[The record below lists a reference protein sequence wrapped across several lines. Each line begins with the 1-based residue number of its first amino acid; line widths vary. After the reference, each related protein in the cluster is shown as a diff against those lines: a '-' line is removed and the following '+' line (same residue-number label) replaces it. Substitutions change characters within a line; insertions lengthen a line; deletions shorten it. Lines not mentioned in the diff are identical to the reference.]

1 MKKLIETATMTVEEY
16 IAFEEKSETRH
27 EFINGQLYEMAGTTD
42 RHNFVCGNIYI
53 MLRQIFKGTLSRI
66 FIENV
71 KVRILN
77 DKDYTYPDI
86 VITGDER
93 DEISTQIKRYP
104 SVIVE
109 VLSDGTRVYD
119 KTDKF
124 IRYQKIESLR
134 HYLTVEPEKTLV
146 ECYTKQADGSWEVE
160 TFTNI
165 SETISL
171 PALNI
176 TLSMRDI
183 YE

>member
-1 MKKLIETATMTVEEY
+1 MKSIKTATMTVEEY

-27 EFINGQLYEMAGTTD
+27 EFINGQLYEMPECKD
-42 RHNFVCGNIYI
+42 IHNEICGNIGI
-53 MLRQIFKGTLSRI
+53 ALRLLLKDKIFKIYTRVKVCI
-66 FIENV
+66 IENQH
-71 KVRILN
+71 
-77 DKDYTYPDI
+77 YAYPD
-86 VITGDER
+86 VYLTYDER
-93 DEISTQIKRYP
+93 DTHDRFIKRHP
-104 SVIVE
+104 SVIIE

-124 IRYQKIESLR
+124 IHYQKIESLR

-165 SETISL
+165 SDIISL
-171 PALNI
+171 TALNI
-176 TLSMRDI
+176 QLPLSEI

>member
-1 MKKLIETATMTVEEY
+1 MKLIETATMTVEEY

-27 EFINGQLYEMAGTTD
+27 EFINGQLYEKSGTTD
-42 RHNFVCGNIYI
+42 SHNDLCFNITAI
-53 MLRQIFKGTLSRI
+53 MKRLIRSTTYRAYMES
-66 FIENV
+66 V
-71 KVRILN
+71 KVRIKN

-86 VITGDER
+86 FVTDER
-93 DEISTQIKRYP
+93 DANSPLIKRYP
-104 SVIVE
+104 SVIIE

-146 ECYTKQADGSWEVE
+146 ECYTKQADDSWEVE

-165 SETISL
+165 SETILLST
-171 PALNI
+171 LNI
-176 TLSMRDI
+176 KLSMRDI

>member
-1 MKKLIETATMTVEEY
+1 MKLIETTTMTVEAY

-27 EFINGQLYEMAGTTD
+27 EFINGQLYEMPGTTD
-42 RHNFVCGNIYI
+42 HHNYICGNIYI
-53 MLRQIFKGTLSRI
+53 MLRQIFKDTLSRI
-66 FIENV
+66 FVENI

-77 DKDYTYPDI
+77 DKDYTYPD
-86 VITGDER
+86 VFVTGDER
-93 DEISTQIKRYP
+93 DETSRHIKRYP
-104 SVIVE
+104 SVIIE

-165 SETISL
+165 SETILLST
-171 PALNI
+171 LNI
-176 TLSMRDI
+176 KLSMRDI

>member
-27 EFINGQLYEMAGTTD
+27 EFINGQLYEMPGTTD
-42 RHNFVCGNIYI
+42 QHNDLCFNITALLKRLI
-53 MLRQIFKGTLSRI
+53 RPTSLRAYMES
-66 FIENV
+66 V
-71 KVRILN
+71 KVRIKN
-77 DKDYTYPDI
+77 DKDYTYPD
-86 VITGDER
+86 VFVTDDR
-93 DEISTQIKRYP
+93 DANSPVIKRYP
-104 SVIVE
+104 SVIIE

-124 IRYQKIESLR
+124 IRYQKIESLK
-134 HYLTVEPEKTLV
+134 HYLTVEPDKTLV

-165 SETISL
+165 SETILLS
-171 PALNI
+171 ALNI
-176 TLSMRDI
+176 QLPLRDI